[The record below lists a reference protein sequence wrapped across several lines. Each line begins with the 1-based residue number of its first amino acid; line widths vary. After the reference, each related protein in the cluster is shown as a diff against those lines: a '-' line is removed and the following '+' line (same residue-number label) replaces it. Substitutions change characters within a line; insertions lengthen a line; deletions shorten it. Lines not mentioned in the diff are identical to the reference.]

1 MIKNFKLKIINYQRV
16 TEDLDFCYWLS
27 IFIFFLLEIVKINL
41 FVPVE
46 KIILS
51 SLMINILQIGFF
63 SEPFLGL

>member
-51 SLMINILQIGFF
+51 SIMINILQIGFF